1 MIDTKL
7 RAALMDAYQ
16 EGWRDGFT
24 DACDT
29 IASGL
34 AELKKTAQ
42 ETKTKGGDKFDE
54 KE

>member
-1 MIDTKL
+1 MIDAKL
-7 RAALMDAYQ
+7 KATLMEAYQ

-29 IASGL
+29 ITSGL

-42 ETKTKGGDKFDE
+42 ETKVKGIDKFE
-54 KE
+54 VKE